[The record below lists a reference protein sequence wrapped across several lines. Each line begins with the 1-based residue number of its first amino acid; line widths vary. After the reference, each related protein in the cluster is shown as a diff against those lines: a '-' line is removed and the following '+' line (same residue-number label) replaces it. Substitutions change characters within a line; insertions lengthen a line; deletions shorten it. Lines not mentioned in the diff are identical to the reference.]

1 YYPAVSDVADW
12 TTAHGLGSAANW
24 YFGTAPAAQLAAVA
38 QAYGVPI
45 QLDAADRSVVHGTE
59 IFFIDPSGTER
70 ALGQFGTDAAS
81 TAVSSRSRVTPS
93 VVTPYVKTKAV

>member
-1 YYPAVSDVADW
+1 LGALRKRVAFVSINANPYYPAVSDVADW

-45 QLDAADRSVVHGTE
+45 RLDAADRSVVHGTE
-59 IFFIDPSGTER
+59 IFFIDPS
-70 ALGQFGTDAAS
+70 
-81 TAVSSRSRVTPS
+81 
-93 VVTPYVKTKAV
+93 